1 METRAANGVPLLFY
15 GFPTKDEVLAEG
27 LRRKATEQDAE
38 TPVPILVRVTL
49 RNSAVMS
56 MIWNMREWETS
67 TDVEEELRTYQAR
80 SLPEATYDAI
90 LVEYAFEPNDL
101 PEVVT
106 V

>member
-27 LRRKATEQDAE
+27 LRRKTARRDAE

-49 RNSAVMS
+49 RDSAVVS
-56 MIWNMREWETS
+56 IIWNMREWETS
-67 TDVEEELRTYQAR
+67 TDVEEELRSHQAR
-80 SLPEATYDAI
+80 TLPQAEYDAI